1 MNVQELR
8 KLAVKHK
15 LKPIGQAAVLK
26 GDKIVAIRN
35 YRLETEK
42 KKQTADLKRIYKTN
56 DIVYYEGEEM
66 ITELKSVVNKNR
78 IATAK
83 QNGSPRRV
91 RNASMLWWE
100 WQNAGKCEQWAAR
113 FFKCRSYELT
123 KEQIDFIYNNR

>member
-83 QNGSPRRV
+83 RKPRRV